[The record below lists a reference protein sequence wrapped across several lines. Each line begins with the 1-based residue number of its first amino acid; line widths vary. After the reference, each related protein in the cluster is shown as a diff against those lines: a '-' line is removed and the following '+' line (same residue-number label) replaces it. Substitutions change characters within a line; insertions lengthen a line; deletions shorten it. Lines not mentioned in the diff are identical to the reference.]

1 MISIF
6 AVIIMIIST
15 LMGGFGAL
23 FMKKGS
29 AKLKINIIALIKNWQ
44 LILGCVL
51 YVAAAALS
59 LLAYKIEKLSVVYPL
74 VGLSY
79 VWVALLSMIFLKEKI
94 SKFKWIG
101 IAFILIGVVIIG
113 LSS

>member
-1 MISIF
+1 
-6 AVIIMIIST
+6 MIIST

-44 LILGCVL
+44 LILGCLL

-59 LLAYKIEKLSVVYPL
+59 LLAYKTEKLSVVYPL

-79 VWVALLSMIFLKEKI
+79 VWVALFSMIFLKEKI
-94 SKFKWIG
+94 SRFKWIG
-101 IAFILIGVVIIG
+101 ITFILIGVLMIG
-113 LSS
+113 LIS